1 MDIDDLNEEQD
12 ARELKCI
19 HRKSGLL
26 SLRFLLCS
34 AFPHLL
40 KEASGEEGERK
51 NVYKV
56 KKEGGQKL

>member
-1 MDIDDLNEEQD
+1 MDIDDPNEEQD

-56 KKEGGQKL
+56 KKEGEQKL